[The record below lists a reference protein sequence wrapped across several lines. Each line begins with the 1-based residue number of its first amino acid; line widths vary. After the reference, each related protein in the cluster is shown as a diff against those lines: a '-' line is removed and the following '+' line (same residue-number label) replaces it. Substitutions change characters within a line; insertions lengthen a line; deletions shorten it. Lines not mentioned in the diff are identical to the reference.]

1 MGRAWAIKKRSQ
13 PRHRRSPD
21 ENQNGMA
28 YLRDHADDETFLLDV
43 VRLDRL
49 VILQNFP

>member
-1 MGRAWAIKKRSQ
+1 
-13 PRHRRSPD
+13 
-21 ENQNGMA
+21 MA